1 MSYISTMNYTTKI
14 KEGPDLLQTTEKQQN
29 KAQFRDHV
37 RFLRLLKS
45 GECSTQ
51 AAAAQQVNLSLRQA
65 QRVWKT
71 YQQKG
76 IEGLLQPRKPTYLG
90 KLSTTQ
96 ISHLRRFLLDDQ
108 AQTLADIQAY
118 LAGSLGVEYTIGG
131 VFDLCKRLKI
141 KSKTG
146 RPVHIEQEPGAVE
159 AFKKSSP
166 T

>member
-1 MSYISTMNYTTKI
+1 MDYALRI
-14 KEGPDLLQTTEKQQN
+14 KESLTELQTLEKQQT
-29 KAQFRDHV
+29 KAQWRDYV

-45 GECSTQ
+45 GQATTQ
-51 AAAAQQVNLSLRQA
+51 AQAAQQINLSLRQA
-65 QRVWKT
+65 QRLWKA
-71 YQQKG
+71 YQQQ
-76 IEGLLQPRKPTYLG
+76 GLASLLVPRKATYFG

-118 LAGSLGVEYTIGG
+118 LVGSLGIEYTIGG

-141 KSKTG
+141 KAKTG
-146 RPVHIEQEPGAVE
+146 RPVHAHQAPGAVE
-159 AFKKSSP
+159 AYKKSLR